1 MELNTRIR
9 NYIQS
14 NLIVFD
20 DEAEFSD
27 SDNIFKLGFVNSLF
41 AMKLLN
47 FVETEFGITV
57 DNEDINIS
65 NFSSVNNI
73 VSLVERKSQNS
84 PVTNDT
90 HSVSAVGSV

>member
-1 MELNTRIR
+1 MELSTKVRE
-9 NYIQS
+9 YIQS

-20 DEAEFSD
+20 DEAEFTD

-57 DNEDINIS
+57 DNEEINIT

-73 VSLVERKSQNS
+73 VSLVQRKLQQS
-84 PVTNDT
+84 P
-90 HSVSAVGSV
+90 AVQ

>member
-1 MELNTRIR
+1 MELNTRVR
-9 NYIQS
+9 KYIQS

-57 DNEDINIS
+57 DNEDINIT

-73 VSLVERKSQNS
+73 VSLVERKLQNS

-90 HSVSAVGSV
+90 HSVSAVGTI

>member
-1 MELNTRIR
+1 MELNTKVRE
-9 NYIQS
+9 YIQS

-47 FVETEFGITV
+47 FVETTFGITV
-57 DNEDINIS
+57 DNEDINIA

-73 VSLVERKSQNS
+73 VSLVEKKLQQS
-84 PVTNDT
+84 TAANDT
-90 HSVSAVGSV
+90 YGVSAVGSI